1 MRYGTEEAL
10 QAALERA
17 SILRARSFR
26 RRQRALSIGTG
37 GCFCALLALGYSLAA
52 RSGASLEEAD
62 YGAFLLPSRVGGYIL
77 LAVLAFAAGVLVTLL
92 CIRYRNGVDPPG
104 GKAPARTPAKDP
116 DGGGERGSPDERAQI
131 TEQMGKD
138 PDERRTT

>member
-17 SILRARSFR
+17 KVLRARSFR

-62 YGAFLLPSRVGGYIL
+62 YGAFLLPSHAGGYIL
-77 LAVLAFAAGVLVTLL
+77 AAVLAFAAGVLVTLL
-92 CIRYRNGVDPPG
+92 CLRYRSGAAVAALRPSPG
-104 GKAPARTPAKDP
+104 LRKAPGRGENGSATDISPEDP
-116 DGGGERGSPDERAQI
+116 EERE
-131 TEQMGKD
+131 
-138 PDERRTT
+138 